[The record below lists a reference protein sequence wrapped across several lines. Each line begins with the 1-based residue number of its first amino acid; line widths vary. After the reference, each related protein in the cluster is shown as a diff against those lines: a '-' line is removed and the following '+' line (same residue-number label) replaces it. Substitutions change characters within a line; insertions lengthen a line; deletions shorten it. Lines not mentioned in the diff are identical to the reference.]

1 MNEMERKNP
10 FCVVSKET
18 YGEHHQHDIQTN
30 DAWMENPYADEY
42 AAVPDEMVPAMM
54 ETDGYCDITYTAD
67 GKTVAS
73 FVAREKPEPQ
83 LDEPE
88 PDPDTPQSNTLAD
101 RVAAVETDLAGLTA
115 AVEKGLNL

>member
-30 DAWMENPYADEY
+30 DAWMENPYGDEY
-42 AAVPDEMVPAMM
+42 AVVPDEMVPAMM

-67 GKTVAS
+67 GKTVKS
-73 FVAREKPEPQ
+73 FVARAKPEPKP
-83 LDEPE
+83 DEPE
-88 PDPDTPQSNTLAD
+88 EPGEVIPSVWDELD
-101 RVAAVETDLAGLTA
+101 AAYQEGVDSI
-115 AVEKGLNL
+115 